1 MRIPSIPFS
10 LPTPRTAAEA
20 AGLLVATVFIGG
32 ASNTQPVKSSKY
44 PLVTLIKSVGAAAI
58 SEGITIGLMH
68 GANEASKRFLGK
80 SVKLMDKSNLPIAL
94 AVLGFMSFIN
104 LMTAKKDGGP
114 NPSGSGA
121 NVGSEAGFKTPPKHS
136 PSNTEQTP
144 LSTGSGDASAAAHA
158 ASAASDAATGEGT
171 APVPAA
177 PKTPLR
183 KAIEKTKAAV
193 GGNLE
198 AAAEEVS
205 SAFKR
210 GVNAVR
216 NTPGKVT
223 QAARD
228 ALAQPSSPSNE
239 RKGPVK
245 MASLGDVEID
255 AASGAGAAASDSAAG
270 AAEE

>member
-32 ASNTQPVKSSKY
+32 ASNTQPVKSSEY

-121 NVGSEAGFKTPPKHS
+121 NVGSEAGFKTPLKHS
-136 PSNTEQTP
+136 PSTTSTTGQPP
-144 LSTGSGDASAAAHA
+144 LSTGSGEASAAAGEGA
-158 ASAASDAATGEGT
+158 ASAS
-171 APVPAA
+171 AA

-183 KAIEKTKAAV
+183 DAARKTKEV
-193 GGNLE
+193 VTQNIG

-205 SAFKR
+205 SAVKR
-210 GVNAVR
+210 GKDALF

-223 QAARD
+223 QAVRD
-228 ALAQPSSPSNE
+228 ALGQPSSPSSARE
-239 RKGPVK
+239 GGPVT
-245 MASLGDVEID
+245 MAPLDDDEA
-255 AASGAGAAASDSAAG
+255 AASGAAG
-270 AAEE
+270 AAEV